1 VSEALAAALRAVV
14 LGIIVA
20 APVGAISLLCVQRT
34 LARGRAAGY
43 VTGLGIA
50 TADALYAAVA
60 AFGLT
65 AISSAL
71 VGAQVWIRVVGGLA
85 LLIIGMR
92 TILRAG
98 ADAAAP
104 AEEGPL
110 VTEYG
115 TAVALT
121 LANPQTIV
129 TFAALFTGTGL
140 AIAGG
145 SWVTAT
151 ATTVGVLTGSALWWT
166 VLVTAVSF
174 GRRALTPVAITLVS
188 RAAGALVVAFALAL
202 LAGVVGTAL

>member
-1 VSEALAAALRAVV
+1 VSGPTGAFLRAVV
-14 LGIIVA
+14 LGVIVA

-43 VTGLGIA
+43 ATGLGIA

-71 VGAQVWIRVVGGLA
+71 VGAQSWVRVVGGVA
-85 LLIIGMR
+85 LLAIGLR

-98 ADAAAP
+98 KDAAAP
-104 AEEGPL
+104 SEEGSL

-129 TFAALFTGTGL
+129 TFAALFTGAGL
-140 AIAGG
+140 VVAAG
-145 SWVTAT
+145 SWATAT
-151 ATTVGVLTGSALWWT
+151 ATTAGVAAGSALWWT
-166 VLVTAVSF
+166 VLVTAVSL
-174 GRRALTPVAITLVS
+174 GRRALTPAAITLVS
-188 RAAGALVVAFALAL
+188 RAAGALVVALALAL
-202 LAGVVGTAL
+202 LAGALGQFI